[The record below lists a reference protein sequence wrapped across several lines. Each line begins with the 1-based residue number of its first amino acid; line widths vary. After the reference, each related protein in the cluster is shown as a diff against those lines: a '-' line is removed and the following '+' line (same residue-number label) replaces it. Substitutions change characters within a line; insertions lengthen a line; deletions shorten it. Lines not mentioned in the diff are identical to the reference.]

1 VREKVEVTITGIQVA
16 MEEVQYGINWKMAA
30 G

>member
-1 VREKVEVTITGIQVA
+1 MEKVEVAVSGIQVA
-16 MEEVQYGINWKMAA
+16 MAEVQYGINWKMAV